1 MNKLVLSVA
10 FKTIGCKVNQYE
22 TVNLRQIFY
31 KNGYQ
36 IKNFDEKADIYVI
49 NTCAVTHEAER
60 KSRQMIRRASRL
72 NPSGFIVVTGCAI
85 QSNLQEIKKCKND
98 NNYYIVSN
106 YYKDSIFNL
115 LNKTLSN
122 PDKSH
127 IFYKTA
133 SQITSYPEN
142 QQCSMSNRIRGLVK
156 IQDGCNQFCS
166 YCIIPYLRGRARSRA
181 PEDILSEIKKMASN
195 GYKEIVL
202 LGINLGYYGIDLQ
215 DKNIN
220 LSKLIQEIEKIPQIE
235 RIRLSSIELQW
246 INDELI
252 NVFYNSS
259 KLCHHLHIPLQSG
272 DDDVLSLMCR
282 RYNIKQFK
290 NLVEKIRE
298 KIPFIAITSD
308 VIVGFPGESD
318 LSFQKTYNFIEDT
331 KFSKIHV
338 FPYSER
344 PFNLASLLPNRVNPD
359 IIKNRTKLLN
369 LLSKKLQKSFFIKN
383 IGQEKNVLIEYN
395 FQKDNH
401 DYICGLTDNYI
412 RVITVKLQTNKGEMI
427 KLKLKNVLDSCMEGE
442 ISI

>member
-1 MNKLVLSVA
+1 MVLSVA

-22 TVNLRQIFY
+22 TVNLKQIFL

-36 IKNFDEKADIYVI
+36 IRKFDEKADIYVI

-72 NPSGFIVVTGCAI
+72 NSFALIVVTGCAI
-85 QSNLQEIKKCKND
+85 QSNLQEIKNCKNDNND
-98 NNYYIVSN
+98 NNYYIFSN

-115 LNKTLSN
+115 LNKTLNN
-122 PDKSH
+122 PDKAH
-127 IFYKTA
+127 TFYKPA
-133 SQITSYPEN
+133 SQITFYTEN
-142 QQCSMSNRIRGLVK
+142 QQCSMSNRTRGLVK

-166 YCIIPYLRGRARSRA
+166 YCVIPYLRGRARSRA
-181 PEDILSEIKKMASN
+181 PKDILLEIKKMASN

-202 LGINLGYYGIDLQ
+202 LGINLGYYGRDLQ
-215 DKNIN
+215 DRSIN
-220 LSKLIQEIEKIPQIE
+220 LSKLIQEIEKISQIE
-235 RIRLSSIELQW
+235 RIRLSSIELPW

-252 NVFYNSS
+252 DVFYNSS

-272 DDDVLSLMCR
+272 DDNVLSLMCR
-282 RYNIKQFK
+282 RYNTKQFK

-308 VIVGFPGESD
+308 VIVGFPGEND
-318 LSFQKTYNFIEDT
+318 ASFQKTYNFIEET
-331 KFSKIHV
+331 NFSKIHI

-344 PFNLASLLPNRVNPD
+344 PFNLAFLLPNKVKPD

-369 LLSKKLQKSFFIKN
+369 SLSKKLQKSFFIKN
-383 IGQEKNVLIEYN
+383 IGQKKNILIEYN
-395 FQKDNH
+395 FQKDNR

-412 RVITVKLQTNKGEMI
+412 RVIADGVQKNKGELI
-427 KLKLKNVLDSCMEGE
+427 ELKLKKVLDSCMEGRV
-442 ISI
+442 II